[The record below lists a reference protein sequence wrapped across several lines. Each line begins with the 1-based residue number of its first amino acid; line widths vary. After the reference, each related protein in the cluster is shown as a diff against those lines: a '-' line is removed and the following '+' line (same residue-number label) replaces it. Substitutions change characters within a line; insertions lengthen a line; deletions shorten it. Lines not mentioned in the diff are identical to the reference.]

1 MSTLKTHNLQSPDAG
16 SVNIALTP
24 NAGMVVAGV
33 TTVTGTGTN
42 GLLKVER
49 ASGAGLHIQAQ
60 SALGVFGTTS
70 NHNLRLISNGN
81 ERILLSTNGNVGIN
95 ENLPGQRLT
104 VGGDIQIG
112 FNTPN
117 DAGRQLNFNVNRG
130 SAGQTLANINWQW
143 NSKFV
148 AQIRGIAGADTTNKD
163 DGHLAFFTSAANSL
177 VERLRIR
184 SSGNIVIN
192 NSTGSIL
199 EMTRT
204 STNTSGLCG
213 KIVFGNTDW
222 DSSMASVQAY
232 QDGGNDNASLRF
244 YTQASAGGGELE
256 RLRIT
261 KDGEVGINKSSPNA
275 GVKLH
280 VGGTARFDDDV
291 SIASTKKLFTN
302 SSQGQ
307 LTIQGGAT
315 YPGSAIKFSGGQGGT
330 TDQGRM
336 IFYAGTATSLE
347 ERLRIDSSGRVSIG
361 DNNAQTAYPFYVA
374 KDLDS
379 GGNLLSFGNTDSTY
393 SQSLTLS
400 FDSNKDMK
408 WAGGS
413 GSGGLIWDVGTRGH
427 VFKINGSDRLQIHN
441 NGGLQI
447 GSIGNVSAF
456 TPTTSGITGGLMFTT
471 PVYSEYHYT
480 WSGQSN
486 KTIDLTCPSYFHSEF
501 IYVQHQTNGGTGM
514 HHYVRG
520 KWANNHQTHT
530 CIIHEYSGDGAGL
543 DVSFVASD
551 QSGNG
556 SINGESNMTG
566 RGAGGDGYT
575 NGGGENYANTSSAN
589 GRLRISETYSWG
601 SVSSRGL
608 IVRVFFG
615 TFAIS
620 LS

>member
-1 MSTLKTHNLQSPDAG
+1 MSTLKTHNLQSPDAS

-192 NSTGSIL
+192 NSTGSVL

-232 QDGGNDNASLRF
+232 QDGGNDNANLRF

-315 YPGSAIKFSGGQGGT
+315 YPGSAIKFSGGQSGT

-361 DNNAQTAYPFYVA
+361 DNNAQTSYPFYVA

-589 GRLRISETYSWG
+589 GRLRISETYNWG

>member
-177 VERLRIR
+177 VERLRIT
-184 SSGNIVIN
+184 SGGNVEIN
-192 NSTGSIL
+192 NSTGSVL
-199 EMTRT
+199 GMTRT

-213 KIVFGNTDW
+213 KVVFGNTDW

-315 YPGSAIKFSGGQGGT
+315 YPGSAIKFSGGQSGT

-347 ERLRIDSSGRVSIG
+347 ERLRI
-361 DNNAQTAYPFYVA
+361 Y
-374 KDLDS
+374 
-379 GGNLLSFGNTDSTY
+379 
-393 SQSLTLS
+393 
-400 FDSNKDMK
+400 
-408 WAGGS
+408 
-413 GSGGLIWDVGTRGH
+413 
-427 VFKINGSDRLQIHN
+427 N
-441 NGGLQI
+441 NGEA
-447 GSIGNVSAF
+447 AF
-456 TPTTSGITGGLMFTT
+456 KNGI
-471 PVYSEYHYT
+471 
-480 WSGQSN
+480 
-486 KTIDLTCPSYFHSEF
+486 
-501 IYVQHQTNGGTGM
+501 
-514 HHYVRG
+514 
-520 KWANNHQTHT
+520 
-530 CIIHEYSGDGAGL
+530 
-543 DVSFVASD
+543 
-551 QSGNG
+551 
-556 SINGESNMTG
+556 
-566 RGAGGDGYT
+566 
-575 NGGGENYANTSSAN
+575 
-589 GRLRISETYSWG
+589 
-601 SVSSRGL
+601 
-608 IVRVFFG
+608 
-615 TFAIS
+615 
-620 LS
+620 